1 MKQDFLSLLME
12 SKALNSKVFS
22 LTRIQLLASL
32 AVLPYEGATF
42 RELKASLEMDDGV
55 LYANLN
61 VLMEMR
67 YLRSKKVRV
76 EKKELESYII
86 TPEGIEEWNRVKD
99 WLRRFLAYKGVES

>member
-61 VLMEMR
+61 ALMEMR
-67 YLRSKKVRV
+67 YLKSKKVKV

-86 TPEGIEEWNRVKD
+86 TNDGIEEWEGIKN
-99 WLRRFLAYKGVES
+99 WLRRFLEYRGV